1 MKFLIVWPEREQY
14 IASIPVSFLKYF
26 KTKVAVIIDCFEIFV
41 NNPSNLAARS
51 AIWSQYKHNN
61 AVKFL
66 IGISPQGVITFISNG
81 CWGRDKY
88 ITEHSTILRHILPG
102 DVILA
107 DRGFNIEES
116 AAFYCA
122 EVKVPTFTKG
132 KKQLAGVDV
141 ESTRKAAAVRI
152 QVEWVIGLLR
162 NKYKILQN
170 THPLDFLRKNDTKHT
185 IIDEIVTVCAA
196 LTNLCDSVVLFEWY

>member
-14 IASIPVSFLKYF
+14 IASIPVSFRKYF
-26 KTKVAVIIDCFEIFV
+26 KTKV
-41 NNPSNLAARS
+41 

-66 IGISPQGVITFISNG
+66 IGISPQGVLTFISNG

-88 ITEHSTILRHILPG
+88 ITEHSTILRHLLPG

-116 AAFYCA
+116 AAFYYA
-122 EVKVPTFTKG
+122 EVKVPAFTKG
-132 KKQLAGVDV
+132 KKQLAGIDV
-141 ESTRKAAAVRI
+141 ESTRKAAAIRI

-185 IIDEIVTVCAA
+185 IIDKIVTVCAA